1 MARLVE
7 LLVSLGAVSINGW
20 QIRLTEEG
28 RPCPRC
34 GELGLPLYQ
43 GQRYTPGGWS
53 DLPDALLCDRCLQ
66 RRLDVQRVE
75 QSEPRPRR
83 WWQWW

>member
-1 MARLVE
+1 MP
-7 LLVSLGAVSINGW
+7 IDGW

-28 RPCPRC
+28 QTCPRC
-34 GELGLPLYQ
+34 GARGLPLYQ
-43 GQRYTPGGWS
+43 GQRCSPGGWT

-75 QSEPRPRR
+75 QGEPRPRP